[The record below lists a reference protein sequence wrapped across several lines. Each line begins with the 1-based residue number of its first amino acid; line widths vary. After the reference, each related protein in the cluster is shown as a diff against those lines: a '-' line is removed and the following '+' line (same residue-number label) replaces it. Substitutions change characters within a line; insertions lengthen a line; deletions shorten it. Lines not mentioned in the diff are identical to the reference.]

1 MGNKRI
7 LGIIAA
13 SVLILGFFLPLISVF
28 GLITFSYFDLLT
40 KVSARFSTGLVIL
53 ALGLLSLALALKNNF
68 RPLIV
73 TGALALAVLVFDFI
87 TYKAFLRGMTPTGG
101 GISSGTGGSGSV
113 QVDEFAGELIG
124 VLVQPAFGMF
134 LLAAGAI
141 LLIVV
146 GAMKDKPA
154 APDWNN
160 NPPPPMNY
168 S

>member
-1 MGNKRI
+1 MGNKRT
-7 LGIIAA
+7 LAIIGA

-28 GLITFSYFDLLT
+28 GLISFSYFDLLT

-53 ALGLLSLALALKNNF
+53 LLGLLSLALALKNNF
-68 RPLIV
+68 RQLIA
-73 TGALALAVLVFDFI
+73 TGAMALCVLVFDFV
-87 TYKAFLRGMTPTGG
+87 TYKSFLRGMAPAGG
-101 GISSGTGGSGSV
+101 GISSGEGGGPA
-113 QVDEFAGELIG
+113 QFDQMADQFLG

-134 LLAAGAI
+134 LLAAAAI